1 MSSAHPDDGG
11 GGAPAPHQIIF
22 NPPATFADFK
32 FQSRHG
38 FQYTEASFQR
48 QLVARDNNK
57 SERYQ
62 QKEAFPRPD
71 GVSHDLWK
79 KCFNS
84 ADSWVYG
91 QCEKKA
97 TESLDIRQNSHRTR
111 ERAELN
117 LIGRLRAAGQ
127 TAPGP
132 DPPQAPTPPG
142 GDSSGGNNSSSKGGP
157 NNKPKLPP
165 SSSASPS
172 RKQQKKTPAQQ
183 KQQQQPSESSTRKRK
198 PRQTSTQ
205 QQPPSESSTRKR
217 TARQTSTQEQPPPP
231 HSSTRGNTSRANNPP
246 PAFQAPRGSVF
257 YTGSYSAPR
266 PSDPAS
272 SSDYPPSIYENI
284 DPRLLHQEPVVHITP
299 SFRPGERNQA
309 YRSDPTSFG
318 PVYPN
323 LYNGHR
329 YGEDGRSR
337 PARAVASNSLY
348 TGPAIAS
355 SNSVNASGQ
364 ASSTGNSSNAPPPA
378 QSFSTGNSVDLPIR
392 LSPTHTR
399 NSSSG
404 VQQQQQPPPPPP
416 SFSSGG
422 DNSSSEF
429 QAPRGSV
436 FFTGNYS
443 AFPDNSNYTPNQSS
457 SSKVNS
463 KIGAQQTSSKDNSKI
478 GVQQTSSSEHSNVS
492 QQPSSFLGG
501 NNSTGGFQAPRGS
514 VFFTGNYSAFPDN
527 SNYTPNQ
534 SSSKGNSKI
543 GAQKPAPSSSK
554 NNSKTAQDQSSP
566 KNNSKIGAQPPS
578 TKAKAEPPRAKMSS
592 QPKKSK
598 GRVEYCVCKRLK
610 HDTKMIACE
619 GGCENWFH
627 VTCVELL
634 CLETDGVSKFICGD
648 CGGATTYKRV
658 CRLEGCNRPH
668 SSYESV
674 DSDGNLSVGAS
685 KYCGRPHRDE
695 FFKRVY
701 ARIDPQF
708 ASELRSYFAQTS
720 LGDFQTAGDQ
730 PSGPGL
736 PDGIVATGPPHNDE
750 GMTVL
755 DINLRAKCHKSIE
768 KVLARIASYK
778 NRERLVTLLGKYS
791 EETLK
796 KYVEENKIVQPAPKR
811 AKVGKSG
818 KGAAGHT
825 ICGYDPRIVSTHD
838 WITRFMATPE
848 GKEAW
853 ESGVIGEYT
862 PNPDF
867 YVDIEPEYYKG
878 ICVATKCQRHNN
890 WYQLRVD
897 ECEAEFEWR
906 GDDLARENKALDEL
920 YERVQTRLALK
931 RNREILVKEKAALM
945 TEENAREFLRLYN
958 TTMGDK
964 DLIVRKLLRRFL
976 PEN

>member
-22 NPPATFADFK
+22 NPPATFADFN

-48 QLVARDNNK
+48 QLVARDNK

-84 ADSWVYG
+84 ADSFVYN
-91 QCEKKA
+91 QCHRKA
-97 TESLDIRQNSHRTR
+97 SESLDTRQNSHETR
-111 ERAELN
+111 KEAEKRLIERL
-117 LIGRLRAAGQ
+117 GAAGQ
-127 TAPGP
+127 SAPGP

-157 NNKPKLPP
+157 NNKRKQPP
-165 SSSASPS
+165 SSSSSS
-172 RKQQKKTPAQQ
+172 RKQQKKTPAQ
-183 KQQQQPSESSTRKRK
+183 KQQPPSESSTRKRN
-198 PRQTSTQ
+198 PRQTFTQ

-217 TARQTSTQEQPPPP
+217 NSRQAFTQQQHPPPP
-231 HSSTRGNTSRANNPP
+231 HSSTGGNTSLANNPP
-246 PAFQAPRGSVF
+246 PASQAPRGSVF

-266 PSDPAS
+266 PDDPTS
-272 SSDYPPSIYENI
+272 SSDYPPSFYENI

-348 TGPAIAS
+348 TGPGIAS
-355 SNSVNASGQ
+355 SNPVNASGQ
-364 ASSTGNSSNAPPPA
+364 ASSTGNSSNAPPA
-378 QSFSTGNSVDLPIR
+378 QSFSTGNSIDLPIR

-404 VQQQQQPPPPPP
+404 AQQQPPPPPP

-422 DNSSSEF
+422 NNSSSE
-429 QAPRGSV
+429 
-436 FFTGNYS
+436 
-443 AFPDNSNYTPNQSS
+443 
-457 SSKVNS
+457 
-463 KIGAQQTSSKDNSKI
+463 
-478 GVQQTSSSEHSNVS
+478 
-492 QQPSSFLGG
+492 
-501 NNSTGGFQAPRGS
+501 FQAPRGS

-543 GAQKPAPSSSK
+543 GAQKPAPPKNKPSSS
-554 NNSKTAQDQSSP
+554 

-578 TKAKAEPPRAKMSS
+578 TKAKAEPPKAKMSS

-598 GRVEYCVCKRLK
+598 GKVEYCVCKQLK
-610 HDTKMIACE
+610 HNTKMIACE

-634 CLETDGVSKFICGD
+634 CQETDGVSKFICGD

-695 FFKRVY
+695 FFRRVY

-768 KVLARIASYK
+768 KVLARIASYR

-906 GDDLARENKALDEL
+906 GDDLARENKELDEL

-945 TEENAREFLRLYN
+945 TEDNAREFLRLYN